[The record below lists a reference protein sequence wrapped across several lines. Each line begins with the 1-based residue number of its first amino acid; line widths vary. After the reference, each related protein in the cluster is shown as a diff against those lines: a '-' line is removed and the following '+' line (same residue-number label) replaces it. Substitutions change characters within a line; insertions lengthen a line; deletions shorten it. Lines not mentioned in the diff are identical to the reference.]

1 MKPPFRSSPPTPG
14 RKAFAPTEEQRRQIL
29 TMTGFGMRQEEMCAC
44 LKISRPTLEKHFR
57 YELDTGMTEANM
69 RVAQAL
75 YTNCTKNMSVQ
86 GQIWW
91 TKARMGWK
99 DTSEPAATQMP
110 LMIIT
115 GVIRDADFETFGSA
129 SHDAPQIGIYTPTR
143 GSAD

>member
-1 MKPPFRSSPPTPG
+1 
-14 RKAFAPTEEQRRQIL
+14 
-29 TMTGFGMRQEEMCAC
+29 MTGFGMRQEEMCAC
-44 LKISRPTLEKHFR
+44 LKISKPTLHRHFR
-57 YELDTGMTEANM
+57 HELDTGMTEANM

-99 DTSEPAATQMP
+99 DTSEPAGTQMP